1 MKRPILI
8 ITIGYTLGIIWGLY
22 FNIVS
27 FCVLL
32 LCIMA
37 LYCFIPKNFKRYI
50 KVFLKPKV
58 MYLAIVSFIIAYMCV
73 GYINNQYDIFYE
85 NIKEDVEYR
94 GKVVTSCISK
104 EYYDCYTVKLKSID
118 SNKCNNKHLL
128 LYVSKSEN
136 MKQYNCGDEIV
147 FGGEISVP
155 EGARNYMGFN
165 YKEHLKKR
173 NIYGTIRTNQ
183 NKIQVIKKNSNII
196 YSIQDSIVNK
206 VKQILPKRTE
216 GLFLGILLGK
226 TEDIQ
231 EDDLEYFRKSS
242 LAHILCVS
250 GAHINYIILGIT
262 YLLNKIE
269 THRNIKYVL
278 TMGVLIFF
286 MAVTGF
292 SSSVIRSV
300 VMASM
305 LLISKIFYRK
315 VDIINSICISLLCII
330 IPNPFKLLDVGVLLS
345 YGGTIGIIVFNKPVE
360 NKLNKFLIDNK
371 ILKFINQSLSV
382 CISAQ
387 IVILPISMYFFN
399 NINCMFFISNILA
412 GPIFGAI
419 VIFGACNIFISY
431 INIEIAKILA
441 VFTDLLLEVLIAISK
456 FSTYIPFSN
465 IVVVTPHISTIIV
478 YFIII
483 FAIRYIVSL
492 YKSNANFTIKK
503 LLKKIN
509 MYKEIIKNKANMS
522 KIIKCIFA
530 VVIFA
535 ILLKQLPHDLNVHF
549 IDVGQGDSCLIITSQ
564 NKRILIDGGGDSN
577 YDVGKNILLP
587 YLLDRGIATVDYII
601 VSHFD
606 SDHCDGLNA
615 VVENIKVKNIIIS
628 KQCEISEEYVKL
640 ISLANRKNVN
650 IIICKTNDNI
660 KIDKYT
666 NIEILYASESAK
678 DLNNGSIVCK
688 LRYKGFSMLF
698 TGDIEEVTENEIV
711 KKYIKSTKL
720 QADVL
725 KVAHHGSKTSTTS
738 NFLELVKPKIALIG
752 VGEDN
757 TFGHPNV
764 AVIKRLQDIGA
775 KIYRTD
781 EEGEIILKVNGK
793 GKIHIFHKNANNI
806 KKFILNMEVCT

>member
-1 MKRPILI
+1 MRRLILV
-8 ITIGYTLGIIWGLY
+8 ITVGYILGIIWGLY

-27 FCVLL
+27 F
-32 LCIMA
+32 
-37 LYCFIPKNFKRYI
+37 FIFISGILAIYYLMPRNLKRYI
-50 KVFLKPKV
+50 KVFLKPGIMFLMIISFGISYV
-58 MYLAIVSFIIAYMCV
+58 YVSVFNKQYNDFSKIIKQDSKYM
-73 GYINNQYDIFYE
+73 
-85 NIKEDVEYR
+85 
-94 GKVVTSCISK
+94 GKIVTSCISK
-104 EYYDCYTVKLKSID
+104 EYYDCYTIKLKNID

-147 FGGEISVP
+147 FKGEFSVP
-155 EGARNYMGFN
+155 EVARNYMGFD
-165 YKEHLKKR
+165 YQEHLKKQ
-173 NIYGTIRTNQ
+173 NIYGTVRTNQ
-183 NKIQVIKKNSNII
+183 NKIQVIKRNSNII
-196 YSIQDSIVNK
+196 YSIQSSLVNK
-206 VKQILPKRTE
+206 VKQILPARTA

-262 YLLNKIE
+262 YLLNRAE
-269 THRNIKYVL
+269 AHRNVKYVL
-278 TMGVLIFF
+278 TIVILIFF
-286 MAVTGF
+286 MTITGF
-292 SSSVIRSV
+292 SPSVMRSV
-300 VMASM
+300 VMAS
-305 LLISKIFYRK
+305 LLLLSKIFYRK
-315 VDIINSICISLLCII
+315 IDIINSICISLLCII

-360 NKLNKFLIDNK
+360 NILNKFLIDNK
-371 ILKFINQSLSV
+371 ILKFIKQSLSV

-399 NINCMFFISNILA
+399 KINCMFFILNILA

-419 VIFGACNIFISY
+419 VIFGACNVFISY
-431 INIEIAKILA
+431 INIELAKFIAF
-441 VFTDLLLEVLIAISK
+441 FTNLLLEALIAISK

-465 IVVVTPHISTIIV
+465 IIVVTPHITTIIL
-478 YFIII
+478 YFIFI
-483 FAIRYIVSL
+483 FVIRYIFAL
-492 YKSNANFTIKK
+492 YKNNTNFTIKK

-509 MYKEIIKNKANMS
+509 VYKEIIKSKANMP

-530 VVIFA
+530 VVI
-535 ILLKQLPHDLNVHF
+535 IITLQKQIPHDLNVHF
-549 IDVGQGDSCLIITSQ
+549 IDVGQGDSCLIITPED
-564 NKRILIDGGGDSN
+564 KKILIDGGGDSN
-577 YDVGKNILLP
+577 YDVGKNTLLP
-587 YLLDRGIATVDYII
+587 YLLDRRVAKIDYII

-615 VVENIKVKNIIIS
+615 VVENIKVKKIIIS

-640 ISLANRKNVN
+640 ISLANKKNVN

-666 NIEILYASESAK
+666 NIEILYASKSAK

-711 KKYIKSTKL
+711 SKYIKSTKL

-725 KVAHHGSKTSTTS
+725 KVAHHGSKTSTTEA
-738 NFLELVKPKIALIG
+738 FLELVKPKIALIG

-757 TFGHPNV
+757 TFGHPNE

-781 EEGEIILKVNGK
+781 QMGEIILRVNGS

-806 KKFILNMEVCT
+806 KNYISYMEVCT

>member
-1 MKRPILI
+1 MKRPILLI
-8 ITIGYTLGIIWGLY
+8 IVGYVLGIIWGLY

-27 FCVLL
+27 FFILL
-32 LCIMA
+32 LGITAIYYVM
-37 LYCFIPKNFKRYI
+37 PKNPKRYI
-50 KVFLKPKV
+50 KVFLKTKV
-58 MYLAIVSFIIAYMCV
+58 LYLIIISFVIAYVYV
-73 GYINNQYDIFYE
+73 GYLNNQYDNFFK
-85 NIKEDVEYR
+85 NIKEDAEYR
-94 GKVVTSCISK
+94 GKIVTSCISK
-104 EYYDCYTVKLKSID
+104 EYYDCYTVKLCCV
-118 SNKCNNKHLL
+118 NNNKSNNKYLL
-128 LYVSKSEN
+128 LYVSKKEN
-136 MKQYNCGDEIV
+136 MKQYNLGDEIV
-147 FGGEISVP
+147 FKGEFSVP
-155 EGARNYMGFN
+155 DSTRNYMGFD
-165 YKEHLKKR
+165 YKEHLKKQ
-173 NIYGTIRTNQ
+173 NIYGIVRTNQ
-183 NKIQVIKKNSNII
+183 NKIQVMKINSNII
-196 YSIQDSIVNK
+196 YFIQDSIVNK

-262 YLLNKIE
+262 YLLSKAE
-269 THRNIKYVL
+269 AHRNIKYIL
-278 TMGVLIFF
+278 TIIILIFF

-315 VDIINSICISLLCII
+315 IDVINSISISLLCII
-330 IPNPFKLLDVGVLLS
+330 IFNPFKLFDVGVLLS

-360 NKLNKFLIDNK
+360 NILNKFLNDTK
-371 ILKFINQSLSV
+371 ILKFIKQSLSV

-387 IVILPISMYFFN
+387 IVILPISIYFFN

-419 VIFGACNIFISY
+419 VIYGACNVFISF
-431 INIEIAKILA
+431 INIEIAKVLA
-441 VFTDLLLEVLIAISK
+441 AFTNLLLEALIAISK
-456 FSTYIPFSN
+456 FSTYLPFSN
-465 IVVVTPHISTIIV
+465 IVVVTPHITAIIF

-483 FAIRYIVSL
+483 FVIRYIVTL
-492 YKSNANFTIKK
+492 YKNNPNFTIKK

-509 MYKEIIKNKANMS
+509 MYRQTIKSKVNMT
-522 KIIKCIFA
+522 KVVKCIF
-530 VVIFA
+530 VVLIFT
-535 ILLKQLPHDLNVHF
+535 ILLKQLPHDLRVYF
-549 IDVGQGDSCLIITSQ
+549 IDVGQGDSCLIVTPK
-564 NKRILIDGGGDSN
+564 NKKILIDGGGSDN
-577 YDVGKNILLP
+577 YDVGKNTLLP
-587 YLLDRGIATVDYII
+587 YLLDRGITKIDYII

-615 VVENIKVKNIIIS
+615 VVENIEVKNIIIS

-640 ISLANRKNVN
+640 IRLANKKKVN

-688 LRYKGFSMLF
+688 LNYKDFSMLF
-698 TGDIEEVTENEIV
+698 TGDIEEVTENEIIE
-711 KKYIKSTKL
+711 KYEESNKL
-720 QADVL
+720 QTDVL
-725 KVAHHGSKTSTTS
+725 KVAHHGSKTSTTP

-752 VGEDN
+752 VGKNN
-757 TFGHPNV
+757 TFGHPNE

-781 EEGEIILKVNGK
+781 QMGEIILRVNGR
-793 GKIHIFHKNANNI
+793 GRMVITSNN
-806 KKFILNMEVCT
+806 